1 MRSLFYERKVKMFR
15 LTLNRVRDHIIIKE
29 GNDQLKLTV
38 DQDPRVIAVSLK
50 AANETLGKITVDAST
65 FDRIQAAKGLSEAI
79 FGKEQTKNLFRFY
92 GDDPGCVVTIC
103 GMYFEKRLAKKII
116 KAQKRSR

>member
-1 MRSLFYERKVKMFR
+1 MFR

-79 FGKEQTKNLFRFY
+79 FGKEQTKSLFRFY

-103 GMYFEKRLAKKII
+103 GMYFEKRLSKKII